1 MKKNPDIT
9 QTGLMA
15 LLERISR
22 SHPFFYLI
30 SRNLAF
36 RFNIFEKEF
45 EALRFIDFKKKK
57 INFIDIG
64 ASDGIAIKYINKII
78 NLNYV
83 YAFEPNIYYVKKLN
97 KLKKNFNNLKIF
109 NFGLNNKKL
118 KLKLYIPKINFF
130 FKNFYMFTYA
140 FYNKDEL
147 KENLKVNFILKKN
160 FLIDEFFFKTKKYTN
175 FKKKIDLIKI
185 DVNGNEMNVIKGLY
199 NLIKRDKPILIVEEL
214 NDISKIK
221 KLLGKIGYDC
231 YIYNL
236 KKKLITK
243 NFKSSKPLNFF
254 FINKKYEFKK
264 NK

>member
-1 MKKNPDIT
+1 
-9 QTGLMA
+9 
-15 LLERISR
+15 
-22 SHPFFYLI
+22 
-30 SRNLAF
+30 
-36 RFNIFEKEF
+36 
-45 EALRFIDFKKKK
+45 
-57 INFIDIG
+57 
-64 ASDGIAIKYINKII
+64 
-78 NLNYV
+78 
-83 YAFEPNIYYVKKLN
+83 
-97 KLKKNFNNLKIF
+97 
-109 NFGLNNKKL
+109 
-118 KLKLYIPKINFF
+118 
-130 FKNFYMFTYA
+130 MFTYA

-175 FKKKIDLIKI
+175 FNKKIDLIKI

-221 KLLGKIGYDC
+221 KLLDKIGYDC

-243 NFKSSKPLNFF
+243 NFKSSKKLYFF